1 MEAVAAVLAAAGL
14 GSVLTAVV
22 QRWLTRRQDGAQA
35 ELLELEAES
44 TSVGTAAQVVAMV
57 RAQLTELS
65 LETQAC
71 RAESA
76 SLRTEVVHLT
86 AAVEL
91 LTSEVHRLG
100 GDPAAVLAVRR
111 KGLQQKRGL

>member
-1 MEAVAAVLAAAGL
+1 MEAVAAMMAAAGI
-14 GSVLTAVV
+14 GSVLTALV
-22 QRWLTRRQDGAQA
+22 QRWLTRHEGAA
-35 ELLELEAES
+35 KVELLEVEAES
-44 TSVGTAAQVVAMV
+44 MSVDTANEVVSMV

-91 LTSEVHRLG
+91 LTTEVHRLG

-111 KGLQQKRGL
+111 KERGL